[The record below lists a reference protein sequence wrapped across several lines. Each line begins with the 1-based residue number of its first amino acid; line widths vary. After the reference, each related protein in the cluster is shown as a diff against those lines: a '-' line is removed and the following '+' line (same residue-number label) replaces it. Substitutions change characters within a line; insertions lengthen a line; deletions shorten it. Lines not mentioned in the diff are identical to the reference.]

1 MEAVKQGSAAVG
13 LKSKTH
19 TVLLALKV
27 TPQFSILKISIPNIS
42 KSQFPISQNPFFP
55 QRSSS
60 ELASYQKKV
69 FKIDEHVGIA
79 IAGLTSDA
87 RVLRFWFS
95 SPFPC
100 SLVSADS
107 VFSLSLSLSLSIE

>member
-1 MEAVKQGSAAVG
+1 MEAVKQGSAALG

-27 TPQFSILKISIPNIS
+27 SIFVSCTGGLWETD
-42 KSQFPISQNPFFP
+42 KSYL

-60 ELASYQKKV
+60 ELASYQKKI

-87 RVLRFWFS
+87 RLLR
-95 SPFPC
+95 C
-100 SLVSADS
+100 QDL
-107 VFSLSLSLSLSIE
+107 